1 MPSERLQTDWIKS
14 DTGRSIQVGS
24 FGTMAA
30 AVGALEALKDSHP
43 AVEHYSAS
51 YQKIRTA
58 AGRTMVRLRLGPVH
72 TDAQAKALCDQLDI
86 RDIWCH
92 KAG

>member
-1 MPSERLQTDWIKS
+1 
-14 DTGRSIQVGS
+14 
-24 FGTMAA
+24 
-30 AVGALEALKDSHP
+30 
-43 AVEHYSAS
+43 VEHYSAS